1 MLGIPLLLIDKVKIK
16 VALKKSNV
24 KPNLNCCEYKVIT
37 MVMYL
42 MLSFVFNRMTKNITF
57 E

>member
-24 KPNLNCCEYKVIT
+24 KPNLNCCGYKVIT

-42 MLSFVFNRMTKNITF
+42 MLSFVFNRMTENITF